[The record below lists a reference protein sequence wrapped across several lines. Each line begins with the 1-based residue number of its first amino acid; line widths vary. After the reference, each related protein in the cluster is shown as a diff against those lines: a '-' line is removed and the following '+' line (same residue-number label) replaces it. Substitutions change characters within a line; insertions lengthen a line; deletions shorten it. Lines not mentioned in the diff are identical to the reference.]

1 MSEDST
7 KNEDSDKSEEEEVV
21 KEEVS
26 LQFHLY
32 LSIFLIIYYGSWLVP
47 GFIFFGYVLYV
58 LLPNFLETANFFSLF
73 TELEPLLSFLGMPLI
88 IIAGYLVRLI
98 IIGIITRIFWK
109 ITEKISPSKDGIIP
123 RNIKSKTANY
133 YHLRSFMYKYG
144 KNVFNKGAFP
154 WLSNWYLKQID
165 SKVGRG
171 TTIEESVGSD
181 KFIDVGKNC
190 YFGVNSTLASHI
202 LTGIFG
208 NINYFKIYIGDNVT
222 FAAMNQVG
230 PGSDIKN
237 DAYLLPLAS
246 TNAHSVLKGENNY
259 YFGLPLRK
267 IFRKKTMRWL
277 GITEE
282 DLKKNENPEEY
293 VKKKKKKEEE
303 KEISSDS
310 AIKEEELEE
319 EDDYEEEVL
328 DVNELE
334 HIDIENLT
342 KEDLAL
348 DFTTTSAISRVNIKF
363 LAVYLPILWLT
374 GLFICLFWYEITK
387 GWYLYPN
394 HFHINSILYLPIA
407 IILMLYIFI
416 LGVLLFCK
424 LLLILVNLIHKPK
437 EGIFIAEI
445 GDTDYEFWM
454 LRTELKK
461 IALWFLRNSPLPWLD
476 VLAFRWF
483 GTKMDFS
490 SHLNDAWCDGEF
502 ITFGRKN
509 LIGQGATIM
518 SSMIVGKYLIIKPV
532 IFGDYVLVGGHTTI
546 APGTIMGSDS
556 VIGAISTTTVNQIL
570 KPAWVYFGI
579 PAIKLKENKYAEERR
594 DIIIKREVDDS
605 KKFEVEHDVN
615 IEEDKLKLIKTKE
628 K

>member
-1 MSEDST
+1 MSEDSG
-7 KNEDSDKSEEEEVV
+7 KNEDSDNNNEEEVV

-32 LSIFLIIYYGSWLVP
+32 ITIFLIIYYGSWLVP
-47 GFIFFGYVLYV
+47 GFIFFAYVLFIF
-58 LLPNFLETANFFSLF
+58 LPNFLETANFISIF
-73 TELEPLLSFLGMPLI
+73 TELGPLLSLLCMPLV
-88 IIAGYLVRLI
+88 IIACYLVRLLL
-98 IIGIITRIFWK
+98 IGIITRIFWA

-133 YHLRSFMYKYG
+133 YHLRSFIYKYG

-154 WLSNWYLKQID
+154 WISKWYLRQID
-165 SKVGRG
+165 SKVGKG

-190 YFGVNSTLASHI
+190 YIGVNSTLASHI

-208 NINYFKIYIGDNVT
+208 NINYFRIYLRDNVT
-222 FAAMNQVG
+222 LAAMNQIG
-230 PGSDIKN
+230 PGSEIKS
-237 DAYLLPLAS
+237 DAYLLPLSS

-267 IFRKKTMRWL
+267 IFKKKIMNWL
-277 GITEE
+277 GLTEE
-282 DLKKNENPEEY
+282 DLIKNENPENY
-293 VKKKKKKEEE
+293 IKKKKKEKMKENE
-303 KEISSDS
+303 KESL
-310 AIKEEELEE
+310 IKVEEFEEEEDLEEELHDV
-319 EDDYEEEVL
+319 DD
-328 DVNELE
+328 LE
-334 HIDIENLT
+334 HIDIDNL
-342 KEDLAL
+342 KSEDLAL

-374 GLFICLFWYEITK
+374 GLFICLFWYELTK
-387 GWYLYPN
+387 GWHLYLYD
-394 HFHINSILYLPIA
+394 FHINSLLYLPIA
-407 IILMLYIFI
+407 ILFMSYIFI
-416 LGVLLFCK
+416 LGVLLFSK
-424 LLLILVNLIHKPK
+424 LLLILVNLIHHPK
-437 EGIFIAEI
+437 EGIFLAQLR
-445 GDTDYEFWM
+445 DMDYEFWL

-461 IALWFLRNSPLPWLD
+461 IALWLLRNSPLPWLD

-518 SSMIVGKYLIIKPV
+518 SSMIVGKYLIVKPV

-546 APGTIMGSDS
+546 APGTIMGNDS
-556 VIGAISTTTVNQIL
+556 VIGAISSTTVNQIL
-570 KPAWVYFGI
+570 EPAWVYFGI

-605 KKFEVEHDVN
+605 EKFEVEHDVN
-615 IEEDKLKLIKTKE
+615 IDEDKLKLVKTKE
-628 K
+628 D